1 MNSYIDDLT
10 QKKHIHNAHIHIL
23 VSVSIFKSSGQH
35 YIYFIIE
42 RFVVLLRWCWGRS
55 VDFDCDG
62 IYSLNVRL
70 MLKYILDHFI
80 ERSHCHIFLD
90 FIFLIVTER
99 GVSTY
104 LIDIGHIIFLILSM
118 SITLLLQSHLILF
131 YRHWTSFKKAP
142 FFLNSKSLT

>member
-42 RFVVLLRWCWGRS
+42 RFVVLLRCCWGRS

-104 LIDIGHIIFLILSM
+104 R
-118 SITLLLQSHLILF
+118 
-131 YRHWTSFKKAP
+131 RHWIYYISCTEYINNVTSTISSDFI
-142 FFLNSKSLT
+142 L